1 MRTPEQTR
9 PEEKSSLQDQTSDA
23 QTPEASGGAKGA
35 SRSSANRFMT
45 LARYLTMPIILAGVC
60 TGLYLWV
67 SSQTLDSIEQR
78 NLNAELIIQKTIR
91 HLEIT
96 AISTIAV
103 VALAVTAGVI
113 LTRPAMKRVAPY
125 IVAVAST
132 GQAMPSI
139 GVIVLIA
146 VLLNQFGF
154 TIAVVALVI
163 TAFLPVLRN
172 TMVGIQQVDEN
183 IIEAG
188 RGMGMTKNAVLWKI
202 ELPLAIPIML
212 AGIRTALIIVVGTA
226 ALATFINAGGLGDF
240 INTGIKLSRETILI
254 TGSILTAVLALA
266 VDYVAGIAEDV
277 LRPKGL

>member
-1 MRTPEQTR
+1 MRTTEQTR
-9 PEEKSSLQDQTSDA
+9 PEEASRPEETADA
-23 QTPEASGGAKGA
+23 QSAPGGSAKGGAGGV
-35 SRSSANRFMT
+35 SALPYK
-45 LARYLTMPIILAGVC
+45 LARYLTMPAILAGVC
-60 TGLYLWV
+60 LALYLWV
-67 SSQTLDSIEQR
+67 SSQELDSIER
-78 NLNAELIIQKTIR
+78 RTLNADLILQKLVR

-96 AISTIAV
+96 GVATLAV
-103 VALAVTAGVI
+103 VLLAVTAGVL
-113 LTRPAMKRVAPY
+113 LTRPAMRRVSPY

-154 TIAVVALVI
+154 RIAIVALVI

-172 TMVGIQQVDEN
+172 TMVGIQQVDQS

-188 RGMGMTKNAVLWKI
+188 RGMGMTKNAVLFKI

-226 ALATFINAGGLGDF
+226 ALATFINAGGMGDI
-240 INTGIKLSRETILI
+240 INTGIKLSRESILI
-254 TGSILTAVLALA
+254 TGSVLTAVLALA

>member
-1 MRTPEQTR
+1 MRSPEQTR
-9 PEEKSSLQDQTSDA
+9 PEAASPEQSPAPPEETGKKAGGGGSSGL
-23 QTPEASGGAKGA
+23 PRK
-35 SRSSANRFMT
+35 
-45 LARYLTMPIILAGVC
+45 LARYLTMPIILVGICV
-60 TGLYLWV
+60 GLYVWLG
-67 SSQTLDSIEQR
+67 TLEFDSIEAR
-78 NLNAELIIQKTIR
+78 NLNADLIFQKLTR

-96 AISTIAV
+96 AVSTVAV
-103 VALAVTAGVI
+103 VAIAVTAGVI
-113 LTRPAMKRVAPY
+113 LTRPAMQKVAPY

-154 TIAVVALVI
+154 RIAVVAIVI

-172 TMVGIQQVDEN
+172 TMVGIQQVDKS

-188 RGMGMTKNAVLWKI
+188 RGMGMTKRAVLWKI

-226 ALATFINAGGLGDF
+226 ALATFINSGGMGDI
-240 INTGIKLSRETILI
+240 INTGIKLSRDSILI
-254 TGSILTAVLALA
+254 TGSVLTAVLALS
-266 VDYVAGIAEDV
+266 VDYIAGVAEDV
-277 LRPKGL
+277 LKPKGL

>member
-9 PEEKSSLQDQTSDA
+9 PEEKTRPPQSEAVETKSGTSSKPGGGGPTSSL
-23 QTPEASGGAKGA
+23 PYK
-35 SRSSANRFMT
+35 

-60 TGLYLWV
+60 IALYLWV
-67 SSQTLDSIEQR
+67 SSQTLDSIEAR
-78 NLNAELIIQKTIR
+78 NLNAELIVEKLVR

-96 AISTIAV
+96 VIATIAV
-103 VALAVTAGVI
+103 VALAVSAGVI
-113 LTRPAMKRVAPY
+113 LTRPAMRRVSPY

-154 TIAVVALVI
+154 TIAIVALVI

-172 TMVGIQQVDEN
+172 TMVGIQQVDQSV
-183 IIEAG
+183 IEAG
-188 RGMGMTKNAVLWKI
+188 RGMGMTKRAVLWKI

-226 ALATFINAGGLGDF
+226 ALATFINAGGMGDF

-254 TGSILTAVLALA
+254 TGSVLTAVLALS

>member
-9 PEEKSSLQDQTSDA
+9 PEEKTRPPQSEAAETKSGTSGKPGGGGPTSSL
-23 QTPEASGGAKGA
+23 PYK
-35 SRSSANRFMT
+35 

-60 TGLYLWV
+60 AALYIWV
-67 SSQTLDSIEQR
+67 SSQTLDSIEAR

-96 AISTIAV
+96 VIATIAV
-103 VALAVTAGVI
+103 VALAVSAGVI
-113 LTRPAMKRVAPY
+113 LTRPVMRRVSPY

-154 TIAVVALVI
+154 TIAIVALVI

-172 TMVGIQQVDEN
+172 TMVGIQQVDQSV
-183 IIEAG
+183 IEAG
-188 RGMGMTKNAVLWKI
+188 RGMGMTKRSVLWKI

-226 ALATFINAGGLGDF
+226 ALATFINAGGMGDF

-254 TGSILTAVLALA
+254 TGSVLTAVLALS

>member
-1 MRTPEQTR
+1 MRSPEQTR
-9 PEEKSSLQDQTSDA
+9 PEAASPEQAQSPTPPEETGKKAGGSSDL
-23 QTPEASGGAKGA
+23 PRK
-35 SRSSANRFMT
+35 
-45 LARYLTMPIILAGVC
+45 LARYLTMPIILVGICV
-60 TGLYLWV
+60 GLYVWV
-67 SSQTLDSIEQR
+67 GTLELDSIEER
-78 NLNAELIIQKTIR
+78 NLNADLILQKLTR

-96 AISTIAV
+96 AVSTVAV
-103 VALAVTAGVI
+103 VAIAVTAGVI
-113 LTRPAMKRVAPY
+113 LTRPAMRKVAPY

-154 TIAVVALVI
+154 TIAVVAIVI

-172 TMVGIQQVDEN
+172 TMVGIQQVDKS

-188 RGMGMTKNAVLWKI
+188 RGMGMTKRAVLWKI

-226 ALATFINAGGLGDF
+226 ALATFINSGGMGDI
-240 INTGIKLSRETILI
+240 INTGIKLSRDSILI
-254 TGSILTAVLALA
+254 TGSVLTAVLALS
-266 VDYVAGIAEDV
+266 VDYIAGVAEDV
-277 LRPKGL
+277 LKPKGL